1 MATLTC
7 ATWNAAWAKPGTQRG
22 LEVAEILALLNA
34 DVIVLTE
41 GFEALLPADGHV
53 IDGGDDWGYVD
64 LVVGRR
70 KVLVWSRSPW
80 ESVSTCEAG
89 AMAGRFVSG
98 VTMTPAGSVQVFG
111 VCIPWRDAHVRTGR
125 SDRAPW
131 QEHVE
136 GCRQLGDHIGD
147 RDRSIPLLV
156 AGDFNQ
162 RIPRQR
168 QPQEVADELALA
180 LSGLVVH
187 TVGETEQGA
196 LIDHVVTTDELLC
209 GRLSTW
215 SGESDAGKL
224 SDHAGVVVELTM
236 QQIGDGEDP
245 AGACGGRL

>member
-1 MATLTC
+1 VATLTC
-7 ATWNAAWAKPGTQRG
+7 ATWNAAWAKPGTRRG
-22 LEVAEILALLNA
+22 LEVAEILASLNA

-41 GFEALLPADGHV
+41 GFEALLPAGGHV

-80 ESVSTCEAG
+80 ESVSNCETG

-98 VTMTPAGSVQVFG
+98 ITMTPAGRLHVFG

-125 SDRAPW
+125 RDRAPW

-147 RDRSIPLLV
+147 RDQSIPLIV
-156 AGDFNQ
+156 AGDLNQ

-168 QPQEVADELALA
+168 QPQEVADELALV
-180 LSGLVVH
+180 LDGFVIH
-187 TVGETEQGA
+187 TDGETEQGA
-196 LIDHVVTTDELLC
+196 LIDHIVTTDELLC
-209 GRLSTW
+209 GQLFTR
-215 SGESDAGKL
+215 SGKSEIRQL
-224 SDHAGVVVELTM
+224 SDHAGVAVEL
-236 QQIGDGEDP
+236 ILRPASEGEP
-245 AGACGGRL
+245 TFGPQTT

>member
-1 MATLTC
+1 VAILTC
-7 ATWNAAWAKPGTQRG
+7 ATWNAAWTKPGTRRG
-22 LEVAEILALLNA
+22 QQVAEILTSLDA

-41 GFEALLPADGHV
+41 GFEALLPVGGHV

-64 LVVGRR
+64 RVVGRR

-80 ESVSTCEAG
+80 DSVSACQTG
-89 AMAGRFVSG
+89 ALAGRFVSG
-98 VTMTPAGSVQVFG
+98 ITITPAGPVQVFG

-136 GCRQLGDHIGD
+136 GCRQLGDYIGG
-147 RDRSIPLLV
+147 RGRQVPLMT

-168 QPQEVADELALA
+168 QPQEVADELALT
-180 LSGLVVH
+180 LEGLVIH
-187 TVGETEQGA
+187 TSGETEQGA
-196 LIDHVVTTDELLC
+196 LIDHIVTTDELLC

-215 SGESDAGKL
+215 SGESEAQTL
-224 SDHAGVVVELTM
+224 SDHAGLVVELSLL
-236 QQIGDGEDP
+236 ESN
-245 AGACGGRL
+245 